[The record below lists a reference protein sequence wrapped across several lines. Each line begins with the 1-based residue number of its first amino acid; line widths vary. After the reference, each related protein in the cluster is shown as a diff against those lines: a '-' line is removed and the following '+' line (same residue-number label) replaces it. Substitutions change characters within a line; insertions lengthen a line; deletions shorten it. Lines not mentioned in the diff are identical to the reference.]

1 MDWNREEEIRR
12 RALQIW
18 ENEGKPEG
26 KDAQHW
32 AQAERELEVA
42 SKSGGASGN
51 ATGFA
56 EGSATERTAEDLKSG
71 KDTRRR

>member
-1 MDWNREEEIRR
+1 MDRNREEEVRR
-12 RALQIW
+12 RAQQIW
-18 ENEGKPEG
+18 ENEGRPDG

-42 SKSGGASGN
+42 GKSGN

-56 EGSATERTAEDLKSG
+56 EGSASERTAEDLKSG
-71 KDTRRR
+71 KDSHRH

>member
-1 MDWNREEEIRR
+1 MDRNREDEIRR
-12 RALQIW
+12 RAQQIW
-18 ENEGKPEG
+18 ENEGKPDG

-32 AQAERELEVA
+32 AQAEQELEA
-42 SKSGGASGN
+42 AGRNGGASVN

-71 KDTRRR
+71 KDASRR